1 MKLLFIFLF
10 TLNISFANQDTL
22 LIFCHMQASQK
33 QLLKSLNSFA
43 SREDK
48 VLKGNGACV
57 EVFTKAS
64 KEDLFTRIMNLK
76 YPGIN
81 IRSTAAMPSDART
94 CRIIV
99 ETVKTKKLKSNDIR
113 LSRWSKIST
122 SDEKNNSSEVAQLMI
137 TNGKSGS
144 ISANG
149 STYTLT
155 CKYINKN
162 LYELTI
168 NGNSREEKN
177 LRARTNNIS
186 TTVNLSS
193 GSRIEIGSILR
204 NLNNDQKSIGIPS
217 GFKNKKDRGFEN
229 IKTYLSIKQI

>member
-1 MKLLFIFLF
+1 
-10 TLNISFANQDTL
+10 
-22 LIFCHMQASQK
+22 MQASQK

-43 SREDK
+43 SKEDK

-81 IRSTAAMPSDART
+81 IRSTTSMPSDART
-94 CRIIV
+94 CRIKV
-99 ETVKTKKLKSNDIR
+99 ETVKAKVLKSNDIR
-113 LSRWSKIST
+113 LSRRSKLHAR
-122 SDEKNNSSEVAQLMI
+122 DEKNNSSEVAQLMI
-137 TNGKSGS
+137 ANGKSGS

-149 STYTLT
+149 STYSLN
-155 CKYINKN
+155 CKFINKK

-168 NGNSREEKN
+168 NSNTIEQTDSGNK
-177 LRARTNNIS
+177 TNTLS
-186 TTVNLSS
+186 TTLSLSS

-204 NLNNDQKSIGIPS
+204 NLNNDQKSVGIPS
-217 GFKNKKDRGFEN
+217 GLKNKKNRGFEN
-229 IKTYLSIKQI
+229 TKTYISITQI